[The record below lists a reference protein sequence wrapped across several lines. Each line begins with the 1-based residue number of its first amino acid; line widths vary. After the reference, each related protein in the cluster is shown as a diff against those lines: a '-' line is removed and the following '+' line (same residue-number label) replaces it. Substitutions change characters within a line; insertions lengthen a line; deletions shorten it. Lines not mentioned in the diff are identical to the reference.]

1 MIERIFNIVIES
13 GTVMDKKDYVI
24 HCPQL
29 KGCVTQGDSVEDALL
44 MFADALNCYINSVI
58 KHGDKV

>member
-13 GTVMDKKDYVI
+13 GTVMDEKEYI
-24 HCPQL
+24 AHCPQL
-29 KGCVTQGDSVEDALL
+29 KGCVTQGDNIEDTLL
-44 MFADALNCYINSVI
+44 MFADTLNCYMESII